1 MVNYGVVSLPGV
13 VSLMSTTRENCI
25 KGKSKG
31 DRSQS
36 SEHLRP
42 GNSCILRRIYQVAI
56 TVNYG
61 VVQLLVVSSI
71 SGWTTGV
78 LMPLGMADTNNLR
91 NDQLLHRGCTVRF
104 TVTPQL
110 MLLRAT
116 TPKARSFI
124 LPRATLPNRMCTPPR
139 LLSTTPPRH
148 LRLHNYVWN
157 GKERGLFF
165 EQDEFYCNPLKIA
178 AALQSY
184 VANASLNL
192 TFLVGRPNFMMAV
205 PSPTTSV
212 LLPQVVNENLCQ
224 SLIGVPKDVHEQV
237 PLFRNSDGP
246 VLPNY
251 LSQLTSE
258 KVEAADVNVL
268 PTANVEGVIL
278 EDNNLIKVNATLT
291 LNDGQKIPIL
301 VVIESM
307 LSLKHDRTSDWL

>member
-78 LMPLGMADTNNLR
+78 LMPL
-91 NDQLLHRGCTVRF
+91 VRF